1 MAQDLYCW
9 RCDRVVPMLTE
20 PEWERMAPALDE
32 AVAEVQRYR
41 VSTAS
46 SLQAALA
53 QPHGRDALKLYY
65 RMTGQLE
72 TKPDAIRHHRLSLYG
87 PPCAHCGKPLRTPRA
102 SHCVACGAMRAE
114 AAAE

>member
-1 MAQDLYCW
+1 
-9 RCDRVVPMLTE
+9 MLSE
-20 PEWERMAPALDE
+20 PEWERMQPALDE

-46 SLQAALA
+46 SLQTALA
-53 QPHGRDALKLYY
+53 RPHGRGALKLYY

-87 PPCAHCGKPLRTPRA
+87 PACTQCGKPLRTPRA
-102 SHCVACGAMRAE
+102 SHCATCGAVRAE
-114 AAAE
+114 PAVE